1 MAFKLVIIQSAR
13 AEAEE
18 TASHFYA
25 YGCDILAIGT
35 TGRDAVDL
43 ARAHQPDILIMEP
56 FLPYLN
62 CDEVVDL
69 LSLEEDHTAKMV
81 KIAISDEKNDRMA
94 ERFLNNGG
102 DLFLMR
108 PLDYSYCLKRM
119 EQYHTLRLR
128 RTEFPADESPVRNCT
143 RKLQMKMQMPVSV
156 NGFLYV
162 QDAVE
167 LCYENPKI
175 TQRMIADLYPAI
187 AARYRINPGCVER
200 SIRSVLEKTFEKGSL
215 PFLEEHFSHVVQ
227 DSTGKPRNREFII
240 ALTALVREDLSATF

>member
-1 MAFKLVIIQSAR
+1 MAFKVVVIQSAK

-25 YGCDILAIGT
+25 YGCDILAVGT

-43 ARAHQPDILIMEP
+43 ARKHQPDILIMEP

-62 CDEVVDL
+62 CDEIVAL
-69 LSLEEDHTAKMV
+69 LNLEKDHTAKMV
-81 KIAISDEKNDRMA
+81 KMVISDEKNDRMA
-94 ERFLNNGG
+94 DRFLNNGG

-119 EQYHTLRLR
+119 EQYHSMRLR
-128 RTEFPADESPVRNCT
+128 RLKYPAEESPVRSCT
-143 RKLQMKMQMPVSV
+143 RKLQMKMRMPTTL

-167 LCYENPKI
+167 LCFENPRI
-175 TQRMIADLYPAI
+175 TKRMVADFYPAI
-187 AARYRINPGCVER
+187 AARYRINPQCVER
-200 SIRSVLEKTFEKGSL
+200 SMRDAVEKTFEHGSL
-215 PFLEEHFSHVVQ
+215 SYLQEHFSHVVKE
-227 DSTGKPRNREFII
+227 STGKPYNREFII
-240 ALTALVREDLSATF
+240 QLTALVREDLSATF